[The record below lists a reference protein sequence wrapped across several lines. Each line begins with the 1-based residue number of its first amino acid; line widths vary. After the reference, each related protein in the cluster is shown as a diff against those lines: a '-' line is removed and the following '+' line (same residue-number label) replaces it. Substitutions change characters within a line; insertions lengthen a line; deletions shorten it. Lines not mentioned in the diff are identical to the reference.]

1 MSLMFV
7 TAVIVAVLGV
17 VTLAYGLAGTSG
29 SLKQSHDSS
38 IGHNCFES
46 SFREGFLCPQSR
58 SSDFPLF
65 SFHQLYHNA
74 NIPLAPVMLITL
86 YYENNVSLLNG
97 WSTFVMV
104 KAMPFSQ
111 GLDLLP
117 CPLEP

>member
-1 MSLMFV
+1 MFF

-17 VTLAYGLAGTSG
+17 VTLACGLGSGTSG

-58 SSDFPLF
+58 SSDFALF

-86 YYENNVSLLNG
+86 YY
-97 WSTFVMV
+97 
-104 KAMPFSQ
+104 
-111 GLDLLP
+111 
-117 CPLEP
+117 